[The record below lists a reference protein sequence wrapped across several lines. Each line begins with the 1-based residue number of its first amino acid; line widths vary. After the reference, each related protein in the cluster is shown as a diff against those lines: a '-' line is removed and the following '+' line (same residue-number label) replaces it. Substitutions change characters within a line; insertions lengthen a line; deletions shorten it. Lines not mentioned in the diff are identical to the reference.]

1 MNSLFELTLSEIVRK
16 HPSAATLFEKYDLD
30 YCCHGKVP
38 LQEACDGDIVKYH
51 RIEHALHRLFED
63 VRELDFVHFERMNLE
78 NLINH
83 IIAKHHHYVKESLPV
98 IYARLDKV
106 TTKHGLHHP
115 ELLKIFELFFEVKA
129 EMEQHMFKEEQ
140 MLFPRIKIIAEA
152 FRQKNSEEVNDSF
165 LIVPINMMQVEHEK
179 AGNALHQ
186 IREFTHDFHAPKSAC
201 TTHRLC
207 YAELKEFERD
217 LHQHVHLENNIL
229 FLKAL
234 EIQKELGNSM
244 LNA

>member
-1 MNSLFELTLSEIVRK
+1 
-16 HPSAATLFEKYDLD
+16 
-30 YCCHGKVP
+30 
-38 LQEACDGDIVKYH
+38 
-51 RIEHALHRLFED
+51 
-63 VRELDFVHFERMNLE
+63 
-78 NLINH
+78 
-83 IIAKHHHYVKESLPV
+83 
-98 IYARLDKV
+98 
-106 TTKHGLHHP
+106 
-115 ELLKIFELFFEVKA
+115 
-129 EMEQHMFKEEQ
+129 
-140 MLFPRIKIIAEA
+140 
-152 FRQKNSEEVNDSF
+152 
-165 LIVPINMMQVEHEK
+165 MQVEHEK

>member
-1 MNSLFELTLSEIVRK
+1 
-16 HPSAATLFEKYDLD
+16 
-30 YCCHGKVP
+30 
-38 LQEACDGDIVKYH
+38 
-51 RIEHALHRLFED
+51 
-63 VRELDFVHFERMNLE
+63 
-78 NLINH
+78 
-83 IIAKHHHYVKESLPV
+83 
-98 IYARLDKV
+98 
-106 TTKHGLHHP
+106 
-115 ELLKIFELFFEVKA
+115 VKA